1 MPNYRR
7 NFYKNFNK
15 TEAVK
20 EDFQNENILFSSSTI
35 TYQCSLESGR
45 TKAKLVQ
52 TGIRT
57 LWTCRL
63 CGATDWK
70 IIAFSILH
78 FTTWSF
84 LFSYLALYFVFYLS
98 YPCLVKVC
106 NKFRVNFLF
115 AIFDSDLKLCPSP
128 SAPSEIP
135 CLEWRAGFPILST
148 PRPEKWQHLNLVRRA
163 ASFINIA
170 CWDGSFWSN
179 WSIDSIY

>member
-1 MPNYRR
+1 MDTLGHFSPTNHSGKHFYPHKVRKMTIENCPKPSGQAFTISHPLRWVMLNYRK
-7 NFYKNFNK
+7 NFYKTFNK

-78 FTTWSF
+78 FTTRSF
-84 LFSYLALYFVFYLS
+84 LFSYFVLYFVFKVYLS
-98 YPCLVKVC
+98 CE
-106 NKFRVNFLF
+106 
-115 AIFDSDLKLCPSP
+115 SM
-128 SAPSEIP
+128 
-135 CLEWRAGFPILST
+135 
-148 PRPEKWQHLNLVRRA
+148 
-163 ASFINIA
+163 
-170 CWDGSFWSN
+170 
-179 WSIDSIY
+179 